1 MAYLSVHLKELTT
14 VPHDLYYR
22 MSQYMKESKTEKYEE
37 CMNEIYALYRREGF
51 VIIKIQCN
59 NEFHEAIDKFP
70 AEQTPPIKINY
81 VAAQEHV
88 PRAEINNRTIQ
99 KQARVNYYQLTYI
112 HLTQIMVNCMVSEA
126 TRKLNYLPA
135 KHRVS
140 KYYSHRMIMHTE
152 NTNFEHHCQGVEHV
166 FSSHTKFEQLI
177 NICNG
182 YSCVNEV
189 FRDI

>member
-51 VIIKIQCN
+51 VIVEIQCN

-126 TRKLNYLPA
+126 TRKLNYFPA
-135 KHRVS
+135 HHGVS
-140 KYYSHRMIMHTE
+140 KYYSPMMIIHKE
-152 NTNFEHHCQGVEHV
+152 NLVFDRLFEVIHHV
-166 FSSHTKFEQLI
+166 F
-177 NICNG
+177 
-182 YSCVNEV
+182 
-189 FRDI
+189 